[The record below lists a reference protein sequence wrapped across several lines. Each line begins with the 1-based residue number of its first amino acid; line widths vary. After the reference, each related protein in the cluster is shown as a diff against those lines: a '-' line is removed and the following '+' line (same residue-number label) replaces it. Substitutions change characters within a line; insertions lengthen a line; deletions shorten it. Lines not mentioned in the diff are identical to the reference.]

1 MTTSHYFLRIAL
13 STWGELVAR
22 RLMLD
27 AAGSGL
33 VGDQARQIEMVHVLE
48 HDPALGGHL
57 PASAMYQANSAAL
70 APVLSLAPGVRSFLS
85 DEPAPRGHLGMLV
98 LDGLIVLHVSFG
110 QIGATEF
117 LGPCDVLRPWA
128 MSETVQ
134 VADAR
139 WETLT
144 PTRLAVLDREFATR
158 VRPWPELAAAL
169 LDRYTER
176 LASQLLY
183 AALRQTKR
191 VEDRVL
197 VALWHFAARWGQ
209 VSAEGRIVLLPHI
222 TGEVLA
228 NIVGARRQSVSTA
241 LGALVSRGAI
251 QRRPDGSWLI
261 RNKPP
266 QLEQVDRESTRRGVS
281 PLD

>member
-1 MTTSHYFLRIAL
+1 
-13 STWGELVAR
+13 
-22 RLMLD
+22 
-27 AAGSGL
+27 
-33 VGDQARQIEMVHVLE
+33 MVHLLE
-48 HDPALGGHL
+48 EVPDLGRHL
-57 PASAMYQANSAAL
+57 PAAARYQATAEAV
-70 APVLSLAPGVRSFLS
+70 APVLSLAAGARSVVK
-85 DEPAPRGHLGMLV
+85 DEPPPGGHLGLLV
-98 LDGLIVLHVSFG
+98 LDGLIALHVTFG

-128 MSETVQ
+128 MSETVET
-134 VADAR
+134 ADAR

-144 PTRLAVLDREFATR
+144 PARLAVLDRDFATR

-176 LASQLLY
+176 IASQLLY

-197 VALWHFAARWGQ
+197 VALWHFASRWGQ
-209 VSAEGRIVLLPHI
+209 VTAEGRVVRLPHI

-228 NIVGARRQSVSTA
+228 KIVGARRQSVSTA
-241 LGALVSRGAI
+241 LGRLVSRGAI

-261 RNKPP
+261 REMPP
-266 QLEQVDRESTRRGVS
+266 QLKQLDHESARHAVDQLS
-281 PLD
+281 